1 MAEDNINLIYFVL
14 KQFNLCNP
22 NGIEEY
28 FDVGLLG
35 LTKGLQTYTESK
47 GSLPTYL
54 VKCIRNEILME
65 MRNQKTVKRNNGVKP
80 ISMETPTTDKL
91 AIGDTIKSDFDILES
106 TIKNERIKEL
116 RIAIASLKPI
126 EKCVIID
133 IYFNNKT
140 QLEIAEEIGVRQSYI
155 SRIKTKAIRKLRTWF
170 EKREEIWYN

>member
-14 KQFNLCNP
+14 KQLNIYNR
-22 NGIEEY
+22 NGIDEY
-28 FDVGLLG
+28 FDIGLLG

-47 GSLPTYL
+47 GSLSTYL
-54 VKCIRNEILME
+54 VNCIKNEILME
-65 MRNQKTVKRNNGVKP
+65 MRNQKAGKRNNGAKP
-80 ISMETPTTDKL
+80 ISINTPTTDNL
-91 AIGDTIKSDFDILES
+91 TIEDTIKSDFDMLEYE
-106 TIKNERIKEL
+106 IKNERIKEL
-116 RIAIASLKPI
+116 GIAIASLKPV

-170 EKREEIWYN
+170 EKNEKI

>member
-65 MRNQKTVKRNNGVKP
+65 MKNQKAVKRNNGVKP
-80 ISMETPTTDKL
+80 ISINTPTTDNL
-91 AIGDTIKSDFDILES
+91 TIEDIIKSDFDMLES
-106 TIKNERIKEL
+106 IIKKERMKEL
-116 RIAIASLKPI
+116 DVAINTLKPI
-126 EKCVIID
+126 EKRVIID
-133 IYFNNKT
+133 IYFNNKK
-140 QLEIAEEIGVRQSYI
+140 QKEIQEEIGVERSHI
-155 SRIKTKAIRKLRTWF
+155 SRIKTRAINKLRAWF
-170 EKREEIWYN
+170 EKHDKI

>member
-14 KQFNLCNP
+14 KQLNIYNR
-22 NGIEEY
+22 NGIDEY

-47 GSLPTYL
+47 GSLSTYL
-54 VKCIRNEILME
+54 VNCIKNEILME

-80 ISMETPTTDKL
+80 VSMETPTTDKL
-91 AIGDTIKSDFDILES
+91 TIGDTIKSDFDILES

-116 RIAIASLKPI
+116 GVAINALKPI
-126 EKCVIID
+126 EKRVIID

-155 SRIKTKAIRKLRTWF
+155 SRIKTKAIRKLKAWF
-170 EKREEIWYN
+170 EKNEKI